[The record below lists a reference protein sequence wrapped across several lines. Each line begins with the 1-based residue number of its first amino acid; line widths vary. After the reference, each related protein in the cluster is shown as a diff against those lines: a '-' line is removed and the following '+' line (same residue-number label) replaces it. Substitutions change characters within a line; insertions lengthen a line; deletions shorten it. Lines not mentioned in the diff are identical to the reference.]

1 MFLFY
6 LFLFFAAGTA
16 ILFGIYLFYRQETVN
31 HWSSRKSWTHDEFQS
46 AAYIFLF
53 VASVLLLFVGINS
66 IAFYTTGLNIEA
78 SATTLQQ
85 SLYQRDQLVD
95 MIRDELSNEQF
106 EELMRATTAAEVNL
120 IFSGSSVSD
129 ILITRSTQI
138 VDLNSKYFAKYN
150 EIINEQIKL
159 CNGLRNFFAPRFP
172 GVGECSIDLV
182 DGLPDR
188 LDAYSGK

>member
-1 MFLFY
+1 MFWFY
-6 LFLFFAAGTA
+6 LFLFCAVVG
-16 ILFGIYLFYRQETVN
+16 LVLLGIYLFYREKRN
-31 HWSSRKSWTHDEFQS
+31 HRYEYDHSWTHSEFQT
-46 AAYIFLF
+46 AGNIFLT
-53 VASVLLLFVGINS
+53 VASVLLLIVSINS